1 MERKVRMLRAPD
13 VHFRHEWKH
22 EINACDSVIIQ
33 QRLKAVAKPDPNTV
47 GGKYRIRSL
56 YFDNIY
62 DKALREKIDG
72 VNCREKYRIRF
83 YNDDTS
89 FIHLEKKSK
98 MNGLCSKESALLT
111 VDEAQRLADDD
122 LSWMQYSPEP
132 LVQELYSKW
141 KRRGRHR
148 FQWRYCDR
156 RRKCSCK
163 PRWKR
168 KQCIG
173 LRQ

>member
-33 QRLKAVAKPDPNTV
+33 QRLKAVAKPDPNAV
-47 GGKYRIRSL
+47 GG
-56 YFDNIY
+56 
-62 DKALREKIDG
+62 
-72 VNCREKYRIRF
+72 KYRIRF